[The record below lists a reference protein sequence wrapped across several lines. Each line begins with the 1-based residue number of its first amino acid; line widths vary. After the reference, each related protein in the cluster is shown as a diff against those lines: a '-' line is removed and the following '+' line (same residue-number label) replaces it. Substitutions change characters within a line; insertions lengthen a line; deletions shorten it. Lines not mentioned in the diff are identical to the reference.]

1 MAQQPRLRAR
11 IGLRARVGVLV
22 VGFSVAAGL
31 VAGSGT
37 PVYADPEPPPDAS
50 EAAKQLAAAQR
61 DAEQLTEQ
69 WHEAQD
75 ALDAKQSEAER
86 ADAAVPLARKAA
98 QKARA
103 AEERYRGEVDPMV
116 AEAYQQGRLDQLNV
130 LITSDSPSDFL
141 DQMTALDGF
150 TADRL
155 DKLGRLVDLVA
166 VTGRAQADADGA
178 AARARQ
184 TADEAQQAF
193 TEIGVRKKRAEARID
208 EAERLL
214 GRLSPAEKAARI
226 KDEGDPGSVILGTS
240 KGALALKLAMTRMK
254 MPYVWGADGPKS
266 FDCSGLMYWAFKKV
280 GITLPRSS
288 SAQAQVGRP
297 VARKDLQP
305 GDMVFFYSPVSHV
318 GFYAGNGKVL
328 NAVQTGDVVR
338 YSDLSRMRY
347 HSARRL

>member
-1 MAQQPRLRAR
+1 MALRPQLR
-11 IGLRARVGVLV
+11 VCVGLLAAALFVLV
-22 VGFSVAAGL
+22 SLRVSD
-31 VAGSGT
+31 T
-37 PVYADPEPPPDAS
+37 PAYADPEPPPNAS
-50 EAAKQLAAAQR
+50 DVAKQLAAAQR
-61 DAEQLTEQ
+61 EAEELTEQ

-75 ALDAKQSEAER
+75 TMDAKQTEARR
-86 ADAAVPLARKAA
+86 ADAAVEAPRRAV

-103 AEERYRGEVDPMV
+103 AEERYRVEVDPVV
-116 AEAYQQGRLDQLNV
+116 AEAYQGGRLDQLNV

-141 DQMTALDGF
+141 DQMTALDMF

-155 DKLGRLVDLVA
+155 EKLNRLVDLVA
-166 VTGRAQADADGA
+166 VTTRAQAEADGA

-184 TADEAQQAF
+184 AAVEAEDAY
-193 TEIGVRKKRAEARID
+193 TEIGVRKKRAETRID
-208 EAERLL
+208 AAEKLL
-214 GRLSPAEKAARI
+214 ARLSPAEKAART
-226 KDEGDPGSVILGTS
+226 KDEGNPVGVILGSS
-240 KGALALKLAMTRMK
+240 KGALALKIAMTRIRK
-254 MPYVWGADGPKS
+254 PYIWGADGPNS

-288 SAQAQVGRP
+288 SAQAKVGRP
-297 VARKDLQP
+297 VARSDLQP